1 MRKQG
6 RRTPWHSSEHLVR
19 TIEDIS
25 NISYLDSLWIAN
37 PMPDGFLILK
47 KKKKKELFRKYLLRK
62 ATKKKLS

>member
-6 RRTPWHSSEHLVR
+6 RRTPSHSSEHLVR

-47 KKKKKELFRKYLLRK
+47 KKKKKNRLESIYLEKQL
-62 ATKKKLS
+62 KKKLS